1 MGKISSSL
9 FYQLAKALAEDKTTT
24 YDDIE
29 TLIEQTLVS
38 CNEEYLDGLKLL
50 WMRRFEIRQDKL
62 KEKDKDYGRGIY
74 S

>member
-9 FYQLAKALAEDKTTT
+9 FYQLAKALVEDKTTT

-62 KEKDKDYGRGIY
+62 KEKDEDYGRGIY

>member
-1 MGKISSSL
+1 MSKISSSL
-9 FYQLAKALAEDKTTT
+9 FYQLAKALVEDKTTT

>member
-9 FYQLAKALAEDKTTT
+9 FYQLAKALVEDKTTT